1 MLQRK
6 KQRGNVRER
15 HVSSSKA
22 LSKVGR
28 GHEVGKTGEEKEK
41 STSACSYQRE
51 RASRAVREDGR
62 GVGGV

>member
-1 MLQRK
+1 M
-6 KQRGNVRER
+6 
-15 HVSSSKA
+15 SSSKA

-28 GHEVGKTGEEKEK
+28 GREVGKTGDEKEK